1 LLNSDVGCV
10 IFPNSG
16 DSSATPTSSSI
27 VAVHLWPKLSTPSR
41 SPRRF
46 LSILSFPCAF
56 GCHSHLIPVFFF
68 PCVPFRSTSMR
79 GSSRALCS
87 PVRVAHAWP
96 LKRAPAC
103 QETEP
108 HVATVVFPPPTEIRP
123 PPPVP
128 TASKHTCGIPSTSSF
143 RSEPRPNL

>member
-16 DSSATPTSSSI
+16 DSSATLTSSSI
-27 VAVHLWPKLSTPSR
+27 VVVHLWPKLSTPSR

-68 PCVPFRSTSMR
+68 S
-79 GSSRALCS
+79 LC
-87 PVRVAHAWP
+87 
-96 LKRAPAC
+96 
-103 QETEP
+103 
-108 HVATVVFPPPTEIRP
+108 
-123 PPPVP
+123 PVP
-128 TASKHTCGIPSTSSF
+128 VNLHERLFPSSLLARACGPRLAFETRTRMPGDRAACCHRCLPAADRDSATSA
-143 RSEPRPNL
+143 RPYR